1 MPAPHQPDQRAKR
14 QNVMR
19 WLRRLRARK
28 WWDRQDPYKQGPAWV
43 MVAFGLICIT
53 LALVAVINRS
63 DIYAG
68 MLLLFGCGLVIFG
81 SPLLLFAL
89 VEWTASQFIYDK
101 KYCGRCASYQPKEEN
116 YAVGFCQASPNQGYV
131 ARTHSCPLFRYSERA
146 MVRDRLWQQRYVLSQ
161 IRIIQDDGKQTG
173 SDD

>member
-1 MPAPHQPDQRAKR
+1 MPAPRQPDRRSKR
-14 QNVMR
+14 QDIMR
-19 WLRRLRARK
+19 WLRRL
-28 WWDRQDPYKQGPAWV
+28 WVQTLWDKQDPYKQGPAWV
-43 MVAFGLICIT
+43 MVTLGLVCIVF
-53 LALVAVINRS
+53 ALVAVINHS

-68 MLLLFGCGLVIFG
+68 LLLLFGCGLVIFG

-89 VEWTASQFIYDK
+89 VEWTASQLIYDK

-116 YAVGFCQASPNQGYV
+116 YAVGFCQASPNQGYI

-146 MVRDRLWQQRYVLSQ
+146 MVRDRLWQQHYVLSQ
-161 IRIIQDDGKQTG
+161 IRIIHDDEQTG